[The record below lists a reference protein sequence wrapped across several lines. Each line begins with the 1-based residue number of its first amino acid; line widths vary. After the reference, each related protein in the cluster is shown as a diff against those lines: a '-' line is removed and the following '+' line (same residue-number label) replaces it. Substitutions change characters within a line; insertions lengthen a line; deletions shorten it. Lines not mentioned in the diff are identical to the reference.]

1 MLAFYLQ
8 TLETPEERDKFT
20 RAYLMHRAVMYQK
33 AMSILQNSH
42 DAEDTVH
49 KAFLIILNNLQKFS
63 DVECPKTRAYFVKIV
78 ENLSIDLLRK
88 QNRHP
93 TVELDEQLHY
103 VPVSPEC
110 ENYRLRSAIQK
121 LPQQYQE
128 ILMYSVSVG
137 LDTSDIAKILGITYS
152 NARKRLW
159 RAKEALRKQYEEEED
174 IL

>member
-1 MLAFYLQ
+1 MLIFYLQ
-8 TLETPEERDKFT
+8 TLETPEARDKFT
-20 RAYLMHRAVMYQK
+20 RAYLTHRAIMYQK
-33 AMSILQNSH
+33 AMSILQNPH

-63 DVECPKTRAYFVKIV
+63 DVECPKTRAYFVKIA

-93 TVELDEQLHY
+93 TVALDEQVHY
-103 VPVSPEC
+103 APVSPEC
-110 ENYRLRSAIQK
+110 ENYALRSAIQK

-137 LDTSDIAKILGITYS
+137 LDTSDIAKILGITYT

-174 IL
+174 VL

>member
-1 MLAFYLQ
+1 MLTFYLQ
-8 TLETPEERDKFT
+8 ALETPEARDKFT
-20 RAYLMHRAVMYQK
+20 RAYLTHRAVMYQK
-33 AMSILQNSH
+33 AMSILQNPH

-49 KAFLIILNNLQKFS
+49 KAFVIILNNLQKFS

-78 ENLSIDLLRK
+78 ENIAIDVLRK
-88 QNRHP
+88 QKRHP
-93 TVELDEQLHY
+93 MVELDEQMHY
-103 VPVSPEC
+103 VPISMDS

-137 LDTSDIAKILGITYS
+137 LDVSDIAKILGITYA

-174 IL
+174 AL